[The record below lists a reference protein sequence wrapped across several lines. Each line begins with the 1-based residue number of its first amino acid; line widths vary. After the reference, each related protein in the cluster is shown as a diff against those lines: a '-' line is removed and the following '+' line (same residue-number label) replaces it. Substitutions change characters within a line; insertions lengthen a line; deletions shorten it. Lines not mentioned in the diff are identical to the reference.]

1 MQHIIAIDKYL
12 KRKSS
17 HPDPSPG
24 ENYDPDEGPSLSSG
38 QKKQQR
44 CTGDEQSQFCYT
56 WCAGENDQHCF
67 GDIFV
72 W

>member
-1 MQHIIAIDKYL
+1 MQHIIAIDKVAIL
-12 KRKSS
+12 TRVLEKITIQMKALAWVVVR
-17 HPDPSPG
+17 
-24 ENYDPDEGPSLSSG
+24 
-38 QKKQQR
+38 KKQQR
-44 CTGDEQSQFCYT
+44 YTGDEQSQFCYT